1 MNLPLKLTYSDK
13 LNKLEKQYEALLV
26 RQLSTITSCVYN
38 ISNNACFTPFQ
49 SSSSERQSH
58 LDSLY
63 DFVSQ
68 ATQEL
73 IWLNEKEEEEVAF
86 DWSDRNSG
94 ISKKREYHAV
104 SMSLNSPTAC
114 EVLAVFGLLARC

>member
-1 MNLPLKLTYSDK
+1 MERRDFSFCLILI
-13 LNKLEKQYEALLV
+13 V
-26 RQLSTITSCVYN
+26 
-38 ISNNACFTPFQ
+38 SNGVIDFQ
-49 SSSSERQSH
+49 SSSSERQRH
-58 LDSLY
+58 LDSLH

-86 DWSDRNSG
+86 DWSDRNSA

-104 SMSLNSPTAC
+104 SLSSSTSCCCFLDI
-114 EVLAVFGLLARC
+114 L